1 METKDYKFQKLTP
14 VHDAELNI
22 YKESLD
28 FVFKNQDIRNVAVS
42 GAYSAGKSSVIETY
56 KASHKE
62 KKFLHISLAYFETA
76 DIEEEKQPDNPGAM
90 VDENILE
97 GKILNQLLHQID
109 PDKIQQTNF
118 RIKRSV
124 TGKKSAIEAIG
135 ISLFCMLLLYTLKFG
150 AWKGFLEGFPTLKP
164 YLAWTTH
171 PIMLFAACGIM
182 GGLLIWFAYSVIQL
196 QKNRNL
202 FRRVNVKGNE
212 IEIFEQSN
220 DSYFDK
226 YLNEVLYLFDNSDTD
241 VVVFED
247 MDRYNTNQI
256 FQRLREVNMLVNNRR
271 MREGKAVLRFFYL
284 LRDDIFVSKD
294 RTKFFDFIIPIV
306 PILDGSN
313 SYDKFIEHF
322 KKGGIFQLFEENFL
336 QGISLY
342 VDDMRILKN
351 VYNEFVIYNA
361 RIGTTEQ
368 NANKLLALIV
378 YKNIFPRDFSDLQ
391 LNRGFVYSLFSSK
404 DRFIDEKKSDLLKKI
419 EEKKELIV
427 KINNEVLAS
436 EEELNQLYSRSPYVD
451 SWKNLLEKYR
461 KIKESRIENLR
472 IRDEDGIEKIKE
484 EINQIEKQI
493 AKLEELKL
501 SEIIDRDNIDQIFKT
516 DSVNEIGKVNEYR
529 EIKGSDYFDLLK
541 YLIREGFI
549 DETYPDY
556 MTYFYENSISRIDKI
571 FLRSV
576 SDQKAKDYGY
586 ELRNPKLVAKRLR
599 MADYE
604 NQETL
609 NFDLLCYLLQN
620 RFTYSEELRRLIQQ
634 IKEAGY
640 YDFVIRYIETSRET
654 DKFIQIVNQLWPE
667 YFGTILTESEYTC
680 EQKKLIA
687 VLSLYYSSKEE
698 IAKVN
703 EEGVLSDFI
712 SETPDFLQIKNPKL
726 DVIIDKLQYLDIHF
740 KYLDYGVSN
749 LDLWEKVYA
758 NNLYELNWEMI
769 ESILENKYKIGKSDE
784 YYTKT
789 LTLIFS
795 KPEEALALHVKADI
809 NGYYERIL
817 FNCGDEIADNAEV
830 VKYILNHNTLEVK
843 YKQNYIERLTTKL
856 SSIEEIED
864 TVLWPQILVNENLDY
879 SEWNVL
885 QYFFGIGKKYDE
897 SLIQFINKF
906 ATHFTIQSKAIEE
919 EFGVDSPPIFFSNTV
934 KCNQMSNDKYKMILQ
949 SQNRYFNSFEI
960 EGINEGKID
969 ILIDL
974 NIIRMNSDVL
984 FFMREHYPDHVI
996 HLIEKNPNAY
1006 VDAITDESFLL
1017 DELLQVLK
1025 TGIESTYKIE
1035 LLKFTDEPVAI
1046 QEVQY
1051 EDVVETYI
1059 LEHNFDRDDLEY
1071 VAQKYNSLAETSK
1084 ATVEHLMRE
1093 YVSYIVDHGFAV
1105 TYTLL
1110 IKLLRDSTITVDMRW
1125 EILSFSI
1132 IGLEM
1137 MQCRECLELL
1147 EDDNYCSLFEG
1158 KRPKFE
1164 ISEVSK
1170 RILEAFQQKRW
1181 ISKYEEEGDF
1191 YRAIGRKP
1199 RMQNEL
1205 PTELL

>member
-14 VHDAELNI
+14 IHDAELNI

-56 KASHKE
+56 KAKHRE
-62 KKFLHISLAYFETA
+62 IKFLNISLAYFETA
-76 DIEEEKQPDNPGAM
+76 DIAEEKQPDISGDL

-109 PDKIQQTNF
+109 PNKIQQTNF
-118 RIKRSV
+118 RIKRSITRKNSV
-124 TGKKSAIEAIG
+124 IEAIG

-150 AWKGFLEGFPTLKP
+150 AWKGFMEGFPTLKP

-171 PIMLFAACGIM
+171 PVMLFAACGIM
-182 GGLLIWFAYSVIQL
+182 GGLLIWFMYSVIQL

-212 IEIFEQSN
+212 IEIFEQGN

-294 RTKFFDFIIPIV
+294 RTKFFDFIIPII

-322 KKGGIFQLFEENFL
+322 KEGGIFQLFDENFL

-351 VYNEFVIYNA
+351 VYNEFVIYYA

-368 NANKLLALIV
+368 SANKLLALIV

-391 LNRGFVYSLFSSK
+391 LNRGFVYSLFSFK
-404 DRFIDEKKSDLLKKI
+404 DQFIDEKKSDLLKKI
-419 EEKKELIV
+419 EEKKALIEKV
-427 KINNEVLAS
+427 NNEVLVS
-436 EEELNQLYSRSPYVD
+436 EEEINRLYSQSPYLD
-451 SWKNLLEKYR
+451 YWGNLLEKYK
-461 KIKESRIENLR
+461 KIKASRIENLR
-472 IRDEDGIEKIKE
+472 IRDEGGIKKIKE

-493 AKLEELKL
+493 AKLEDLKL
-501 SEIIDRDNIDQIFKT
+501 SEIIDRDNIDRIFKINA
-516 DSVNEIGKVNEYR
+516 VNEIGKVNEFK
-529 EIKGSDYFDLLK
+529 EIKGSNYFDLLK
-541 YLIREGFI
+541 YLIRGGYI

-556 MTYFYENSISRIDKI
+556 MTYFYENSLSRIDKV

-576 SDQKAKDYGY
+576 SDQKAKDYEYG
-586 ELRNPKLVAKRLR
+586 LKNPKLVVGRLR
-599 MADYE
+599 TVDYDNE
-604 NQETL
+604 ETL
-609 NFDLLCYLLQN
+609 NFDLLCYLLRN
-620 RFTYSEELRRLIQQ
+620 RYEFPEQLRRLIQQ
-634 IKEAGY
+634 IKDY
-640 YDFVIRYIETSRET
+640 SRYDFVIRYIETSRET
-654 DKFIQIVNQLWPE
+654 DKFIQIVNRQWPE
-667 YFGTILTESEYTC
+667 YFGTVLTESEYTDT
-680 EQKKLIA
+680 QKKLIA
-687 VLSLYYSSKEE
+687 VLTLYYSSKEE

-703 EEGVLSDFI
+703 EEGVLSNFI
-712 SETPDFLQIKNPKL
+712 SETSDFLQITNPKL
-726 DVIIDKLQYLDIHF
+726 DILIDKLQYLEIQF
-740 KYLDYGVSN
+740 KYLDYGISN
-749 LDLWEKVYA
+749 LDLWEKIYV

-769 ESILENKYKIGKSDE
+769 ESILENRYNIRKSDE

-789 LTLIFS
+789 LTFIFS
-795 KPEEALALHVKADI
+795 KPEEALALNVKANM
-809 NGYYERIL
+809 NGYFEKIV
-817 FNCGDEIADNAEV
+817 FNYRDDITDSAEV
-830 VKYILNHNTLEVK
+830 VAYVLNHELLEAK
-843 YKQNYIERLTTKL
+843 YKLNYMERLTTKL
-856 SSIEEIED
+856 SSIEEIKD
-864 TVLWPQILVNENLDY
+864 TALWPQILVNEILGY

-897 SLIQFINKF
+897 ALIQFINKC
-906 ATHFTIQSKAIEE
+906 AAHFDIHGKAIEE
-919 EFGVDSPPIFFSNTV
+919 KFGADSPSLFFRNTV
-934 KCNQMSNDKYKMILQ
+934 NCNQMRNEKYRMILQ
-949 SQNRYFNSFEI
+949 SQGRYFASFAT
-960 EGINEGKID
+960 EGIDEDKID

-974 NIIRMNSDVL
+974 DIIRMNSEVL
-984 FFMREHYPDHVI
+984 LFMREHYPDHVI
-996 HLIEKNPNAY
+996 RLIERKPEAY
-1006 VDAITDESFLL
+1006 VAAINDENFLL
-1017 DELLQVLK
+1017 DELIQVLNAD
-1025 TGIESTYKIE
+1025 IDNTYKIG
-1035 LLKFTDEPVAI
+1035 LLKLTGEPITI
-1046 QEVQY
+1046 QKAQY
-1051 EDVVETYI
+1051 EDTVETYI
-1059 LEHNFDRDDLEY
+1059 LEHNLDENDLEY
-1071 VAQKYNSLAETSK
+1071 VAKNYDRLAESSQVV
-1084 ATVEHLMRE
+1084 AEHLLKE
-1093 YVSYIVDHGFAV
+1093 SISYIVNHEYTV
-1105 TYTLL
+1105 TYNLL
-1110 IKLLRDSTITVDMRW
+1110 IKLLQDKTIAVDIRR
-1125 EILSFSI
+1125 EVLSFSLLD
-1132 IGLEM
+1132 LERR
-1137 MQCRECLELL
+1137 QCKDCFEILG
-1147 EDDNYCSLFEG
+1147 EDSYCSLFDG
-1158 KRPKFE
+1158 KRPRLE

-1170 RILEAFQQKRW
+1170 RILEAFQQKGW

-1199 RMQNEL
+1199 RIQNEL